1 MNEHIGKLRATLEE
15 LQEELHSIES
25 LDPQT
30 RELLEGAKIEV
41 ERALHRDET
50 ESLER
55 HSVIDRLQTAGEN
68 FDESHPALS
77 RIVGNLI
84 DVLGQMGI

>member
-1 MNEHIGKLRATLEE
+1 MSEHIDQLRATLEE
-15 LQEELHSIES
+15 LQDELHAIES

-30 RELLEGAKIEV
+30 RELLEGAKVEV
-41 ERALHRDET
+41 ELALHRDEA
-50 ESLER
+50 ESLEN
-55 HSVIDRLQTAGEN
+55 HSVIDRLQTVGEDFN
-68 FDESHPALS
+68 ESHPALS

>member
-1 MNEHIGKLRATLEE
+1 MNEHVDKLRATLEE
-15 LQEELHSIES
+15 LQDELQAIET

-30 RELLEGAKIEV
+30 RELLEGAKVEV
-41 ERALHRDET
+41 EHALHRDQA
-50 ESLER
+50 ESLEK
-55 HSVIDRLQTAGEN
+55 HSVIDRLQTAGEDFN
-68 FDESHPALS
+68 ESHPTLS

>member
-1 MNEHIGKLRATLEE
+1 MSEHIDKLRATLEE
-15 LQEELHSIES
+15 LQEELQGIET

-30 RELLEGAKIEV
+30 REMLEGAKAEV
-41 ERALHRDET
+41 ENALHREET
-50 ESLER
+50 DSLES
-55 HSVIDRLQTAGEN
+55 HSVVDRLQTAGED
-68 FDESHPALS
+68 FSESHPALA

>member
-1 MNEHIGKLRATLEE
+1 MNGHIDKLRTT
-15 LQEELHSIES
+15 LQELHDELRAIEA

-30 RELLEGAKIEV
+30 RELLEGAKTEV
-41 ERALHRDET
+41 EHALCGDEP

-55 HSVIDRLQTAGEN
+55 HSVIHRLQTAGEEFN
-68 FDESHPALS
+68 ESHPTLA

>member
-1 MNEHIGKLRATLEE
+1 MSEHIDKLRAMLEE
-15 LQEELHSIES
+15 LQAELHGIES

-30 RELLEGAKIEV
+30 REMLEGAKDEL
-41 ERALHRDET
+41 EHALHREET
-50 ESLER
+50 DTLES
-55 HSVIDRLQTAGEN
+55 HSLIERLQTAGEDFN
-68 FDESHPALS
+68 ESHPALS